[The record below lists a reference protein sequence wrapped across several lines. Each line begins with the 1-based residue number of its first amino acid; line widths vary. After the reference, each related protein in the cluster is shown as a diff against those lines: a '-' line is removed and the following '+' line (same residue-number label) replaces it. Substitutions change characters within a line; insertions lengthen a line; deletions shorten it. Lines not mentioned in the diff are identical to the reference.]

1 MIEEYVDAIEQLTC
15 ATHAKEHDVPRE
27 ELLRLSGHVLSIQK
41 RIEQEIGDRE
51 PSVREL
57 FRSAIRRRSMQ
68 PQKSELDKTISR
80 SSSPISQYAL
90 VEFYANWCGYCQE
103 FAPIYEEAARRLA
116 ELNTSIL
123 VGKVDAP
130 ENEDLADQ
138 YEIDGLPTVRWFVN
152 GKDEHEYSG
161 SHNM

>member
-1 MIEEYVDAIEQLTC
+1 M
-15 ATHAKEHDVPRE
+15 
-27 ELLRLSGHVLSIQK
+27 
-41 RIEQEIGDRE
+41 
-51 PSVREL
+51 SVNIWS
-57 FRSAIRRRSMQ
+57 FM
-68 PQKSELDKTISR
+68 
-80 SSSPISQYAL
+80 
-90 VEFYANWCGYCQE
+90 QE